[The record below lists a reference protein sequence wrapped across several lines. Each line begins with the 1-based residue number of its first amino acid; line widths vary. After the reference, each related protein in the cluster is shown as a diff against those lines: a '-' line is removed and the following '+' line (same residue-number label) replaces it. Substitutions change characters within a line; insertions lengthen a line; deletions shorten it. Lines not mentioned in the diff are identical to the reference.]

1 MIEISISYR
10 HFKRILRISK
20 ARIRNLKRYL
30 IINVTIDSKLI
41 QFVNMNKLTYKIIQ
55 LCFPITDPLYQ
66 NIAIVQVKRVNGI

>member
-66 NIAIVQVKRVNGI
+66 NIAIVQMKRVNGI

>member
-20 ARIRNLKRYL
+20 ARNLKRYL